1 MDNADKILRAA
12 SVVCATIIVS
22 NIDQKKQPHSDK
34 EGMALIE
41 SIAESFYQ
49 YMLNDNTAM
58 LPKPDMLPVKK

>member
-1 MDNADKILRAA
+1 
-12 SVVCATIIVS
+12 
-22 NIDQKKQPHSDK
+22 
-34 EGMALIE
+34 LIE